1 MYERTGRE
9 FDLAVGGAV
18 ADLEDGFRLFKPTCQ
33 FDDTSG
39 SSKVVG
45 LAIYEVFV

>member
-18 ADLEDGFRLFKPTCQ
+18 ADLEDGFRLFKPSCQ
-33 FDDTSG
+33 LIDTS
-39 SSKVVG
+39 
-45 LAIYEVFV
+45 IPREVMGFSVEEVLV